1 MPPISRLLFAVLAAI
16 ALCHAGR
23 IEKITEADR
32 CSRLP
37 DQYVRAC
44 LERICLGGQYV
55 FEVERLM
62 PNAAIIYPLP
72 DSGIKD
78 SARTGSSQCAV
89 DSTSLVSITPYAA
102 SLLASKRES
111 YQSARISALA
121 FGASGVGVMILGEV
135 YHMFASLSAA
145 SKQDTIRLFEKE
157 PGSRKDSQHDHRSRR
172 RTDGHWYGSRHP
184 GSGPVRRLLYPRTT
198 ARQQRE
204 TNSDPAARFGQCQ
217 HRHDH
222 KHRILKDHAFDLLD
236 RCPSI
241 FPTWCSGP
249 KNRRWISGSSRS

>member
-1 MPPISRLLFAVLAAI
+1 
-16 ALCHAGR
+16 
-23 IEKITEADR
+23 
-32 CSRLP
+32 
-37 DQYVRAC
+37 
-44 LERICLGGQYV
+44 
-55 FEVERLM
+55 M

-157 PGSRKDSQHDHRSRR
+157 PESVHSARR
-172 RTDGHWYGSRHP
+172 DRAKTRNTIIEVGAVLTAIGM
-184 GSGPVRRLLYPRTT
+184 VRGIQAL
-198 ARQQRE
+198 ARYADFCTLERQ
-204 TNSDPAARFGQCQ
+204 
-217 HRHDH
+217 
-222 KHRILKDHAFDLLD
+222 L
-236 RCPSI
+236 
-241 FPTWCSGP
+241 
-249 KNRRWISGSSRS
+249 GSSVRLTPILPLASDNASTGMITNIGF